1 LAFNIVKALIS
12 FLIVI
17 ILFGFWNDFINIGF
31 GNILIMIVITFTVFC
46 FYILGLM
53 FGGYALFY
61 KRIQAFLGIITYVLL
76 FFTNITT
83 PIDALPAY
91 IRTFS
96 YMIPITWATKVI
108 ENITMNNIVW
118 SDLGMLVVTSV
129 IYGILGVVVFRY
141 YIEKAKDRGN
151 LGHY

>member
-1 LAFNIVKALIS
+1 
-12 FLIVI
+12 
-17 ILFGFWNDFINIGF
+17 
-31 GNILIMIVITFTVFC
+31 
-46 FYILGLM
+46 M